1 MAKKTVKQQLVD
13 IEKEL
18 EKLLKQIKL
27 LINNFNKISI
37 KKFYSAKLS
46 NSILT
51 YLSNFKKKMAV
62 KS

>member
-27 LINNFNKISI
+27 LNKQI
-37 KKFYSAKLS
+37 
-46 NSILT
+46 
-51 YLSNFKKKMAV
+51 
-62 KS
+62 

>member
-27 LINNFNKISI
+27 LNKI
-37 KKFYSAKLS
+37 YLS
-46 NSILT
+46 KSILNRLVEQNLALLIS
-51 YLSNFKKKMAV
+51 LSIIKIYFFRPY
-62 KS
+62 